1 MSCLVFAAD
10 LDSSSSESE
19 LDMDTPP
26 YSPISD
32 EESVFSDSD
41 TEFDLSS
48 DELAEEDLEDGMQKI
63 FFYL

>member
-1 MSCLVFAAD
+1 
-10 LDSSSSESE
+10 
-19 LDMDTPP
+19 MDTPP
-26 YSPISD
+26 YSPISSD

-48 DELAEEDLEDGMQKI
+48 DELAEEDLEDGMQNF

>member
-1 MSCLVFAAD
+1 MFAAD

-26 YSPISD
+26 YSPISSD
-32 EESVFSDSD
+32 EESVFSD

-48 DELAEEDLEDGMQKI
+48 DELAEEDLEDSRQK
-63 FFYL
+63 FFSIYRVIV